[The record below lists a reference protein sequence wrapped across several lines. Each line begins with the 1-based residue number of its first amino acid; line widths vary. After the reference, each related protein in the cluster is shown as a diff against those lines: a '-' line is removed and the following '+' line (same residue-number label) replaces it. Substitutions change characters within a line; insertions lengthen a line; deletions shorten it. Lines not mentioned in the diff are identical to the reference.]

1 MTLCI
6 PLAPV
11 LQVECVVFLLLV
23 VSVGV
28 LLLVQVVWVRVVVR
42 VFRPL

>member
-1 MTLCI
+1 MTLRVA
-6 PLAPV
+6 LAPGF
-11 LQVECVVFLLLV
+11 QVECVVFLLLV

-42 VFRPL
+42 VFRPF